1 MGIAGESEEVT
12 GVEVFVLRYTK
23 RSRGRRGGPCL
34 DWTFPGVGGGGGEG
48 ATLRP
53 KIYNMFFYD
62 ISLLIILSN

>member
-1 MGIAGESEEVT
+1 MGWRGGDEE
-12 GVEVFVLRYTK
+12 GSDDEVLMLRYTK